1 MLEMNRDAKFL
12 AATLYLKSSLCFWS
26 VCLSSGPPSPVSHMH
41 FSGVRFSKSMFV
53 KHFTTCEGK
62 CCIASCH
69 MQTSFVLLSLFFLCF
84 KLVAV
89 DLWCLGGARRAACW
103 ASPSGLGRS
112 VPVGMQRSGFS
123 NTMLRAAMC
132 VCKEPTGCSSRRDAR
147 LIWQPDWFCQVTVW
161 ELSPASNPL
170 PYPLEELGWGGGR
183 REEGR
188 GSSLG
193 TLCHYWH
200 GSILWLSAAG

>member
-1 MLEMNRDAKFL
+1 ML
-12 AATLYLKSSLCFWS
+12 Y
-26 VCLSSGPPSPVSHMH
+26 CLLSYADLFCSFVA
-41 FSGVRFSKSMFV
+41 FFSK
-53 KHFTTCEGK
+53 
-62 CCIASCH
+62 
-69 MQTSFVLLSLFFLCF
+69 CF

-89 DLWCLGGARRAACW
+89 DLCCLGGARRAACG
-103 ASPSGLGRS
+103 ASPSGLGRC
-112 VPVGMQRSGFS
+112 VPAGRQRSGFS

-132 VCKEPTGCSSRRDAR
+132 VCSEPTGCSSRGDAR

-170 PYPLEELGWGGGR
+170 PYPLEELGEGEGGGKKQ
-183 REEGR
+183 G

-200 GSILWLSAAG
+200 GNVLWLSAAG